1 MTTVTLVRTAVNRRV
16 DPRTDR
22 LYSLRN
28 LLRTKA
34 EKFNWPLMAL
44 GTNEDVLIAASTEG
58 DNASE
63 ALLRASRSGRLP
75 RFTSEGEAPSHS
87 SLRFEV
93 GDQELVLVAVGQEE
107 TGHEGSFPG
116 LLESV
121 LLGATAEC
129 VRRIFTEPNS
139 LRPRGDEG
147 PQVVTRDAA
156 AQVVPLA

>member
-1 MTTVTLVRTAVNRRV
+1 MATSTLVRSTVNRRA

-28 LLRTKA
+28 LLRAKA

-44 GTNEDVLIAASTEG
+44 GTDEDVLIAASCGEG
-58 DNASE
+58 HSASE

-75 RFTSEGEAPSHS
+75 RFTSEGNAPSHS

-93 GDQELVLVAVGQEE
+93 GDQELVLVAIGQAE
-107 TGHEGSFPG
+107 TGHEGPFPG

-129 VRRIFTEPNS
+129 VRRIFGEPNS
-139 LRPRGDEG
+139 PRPRGDEG
-147 PQVVTRDAA
+147 VEIHARV
-156 AQVVPLA
+156 